1 MQPLAL
7 RAAEGR
13 PRRQRVTP
21 KSTFAELTAKV
32 QAAGLMRRRYGFYWS
47 SMAACV
53 VALAGVG
60 TGMILLGDS
69 WLQLLMAGALGL
81 VMSQLGFLGH
91 EAAHRQMFRSAHW
104 NEWTARVLSTLLVGL
119 SYGWWMNK
127 HNRHHANPNKMTKDP
142 DIYNNVVAFM
152 PEAVETRTKFGVK
165 FARVQGFFFLPL
177 LLLEGLSLHATS
189 IRYLIKEPDVRRK
202 AVDIVFLTVRIG
214 GYLAILFWLLP
225 FGMAAAFLG
234 VQLAVFGFLL
244 GGAFAPNHVAM
255 PIVPADGQFDFI
267 RRQVLMSRNISGG
280 PVVQVLHG
288 RSGEP
293 GRTPPVPGDGPAQPE
308 TGPADRPRA
317 LPRARHR
324 LHRDHAVALL
334 PGDAALPQRGG
345 VEGPRR
351 VRLPDGAVLPSLRYA
366 SPEPQSRPDDIR
378 SKSRRPSITS
388 WATTC
393 NVCRVDRA

>member
-47 SMAACV
+47 SIAACV

-165 FARVQGFFFLPL
+165 FARVQGYFFLPL

-189 IRYLIKEPDVRRK
+189 IRYLIKEPNVRRK
-202 AVDIVFLTVRIG
+202 IVDIVFLTVRIG

-225 FGMAAAFLG
+225 FGMAVAFLG

-280 PVVQVLHG
+280 PVVKFFMGGLENQVEHHLFPAMARPNLKRAQQIVREHCREHDIAYTETTLW
-288 RSGEP
+288 RSY
-293 GRTPPVPGDGPAQPE
+293 
-308 TGPADRPRA
+308 
-317 LPRARHR
+317 
-324 LHRDHAVALL
+324 
-334 PGDAALPQRGG
+334 
-345 VEGPRR
+345 R
-351 VRLPDGAVLPSLRYA
+351 VMLRYLNDVGLKGRDA
-366 SPEPQSRPDDIR
+366 FACPMVQFY
-378 SKSRRPSITS
+378 
-388 WATTC
+388 
-393 NVCRVDRA
+393 RV